1 MLQREVMNA
10 LSLRTLSSFWV
21 STLVSA
27 GVVLVGSTVACS
39 SDTGAAGNTAD
50 AAGQATDSS
59 APELDGGASVD
70 GSADVNVV
78 PTGSSKGSGKLTCA
92 STGSLGGGRTYCV
105 TTLGGSELKLAE
117 PVTAEGPLRLVFYV
131 HGDGAAA
138 YKSDSAM
145 KALLPFADRRHALV
159 VSVLSPNKC
168 AWWQVASQ
176 TDCSA
181 TATPVPDSE
190 GLNADTFR
198 QIVDAIRAGFDV
210 SNDVVFYYGSSGGS
224 IFLTSAFMRR
234 FGNLY
239 PGIYALNCGGEK
251 PAKTMAWDASLSS
264 ERKGTKLFFTYG
276 DQDFLKPDIEKAI
289 PFFQGLGFPVDTLVV
304 AGAQHCAFDA
314 HGRAVEVFSSQFSP

>member
-1 MLQREVMNA
+1 MNA

-27 GVVLVGSTVACS
+27 GVVLVGSTMACS
-39 SDTGAAGNTAD
+39 SDTAAPGNTAD
-50 AAGQATDSS
+50 AAVGQESDSS
-59 APELDGGASVD
+59 APEPDGGAVVD
-70 GSADVNVV
+70 GSADANVV
-78 PTGSSKGSGKLTCA
+78 PSGSSKGSGKLTCA

-117 PVTAEGPLRLVFYV
+117 PVAAEGPLRLVFYV

-145 KALLPFADRRHALV
+145 KALMPFADQRHALV

-181 TATPVPDSE
+181 TATPVPDTE

-251 PAKTMAWDASLSS
+251 PGKAMAWDATLPS

-289 PFFQGLGFPVDTLVV
+289 PFFQGLGFPVDTKIV

-314 HGRAVEVFSSQFSP
+314 HGRAVEVFSSQFLP